1 MQETRVDVS
10 LAAPF
15 TAMISGKL
23 IQQHTLLLFQKY
35 IDTELRFPLS
45 QKQATTC
52 NLSLWAAY

>member
-15 TAMISGKL
+15 TAMVSGKL
-23 IQQHTLLLFQKY
+23 MQQPILLLLQKY
-35 IDTELRFPLS
+35 TDTEVRFPLS

-52 NLSLWAAY
+52 NLSL